1 MSEKKWNNSQ
11 STKERKDGSLD
22 FKITVCDLTEIKA
35 WGEHAEVLGPKELVK
50 DMKEEL
56 NKMLNKYQ

>member
-1 MSEKKWNNSQ
+1 VNSLIEV
-11 STKERKDGSLD
+11 KGWILN
-22 FKITVCDLTEIKA
+22 